1 MVKIIKLLL
10 ILSLFSFPLKAE
22 NINNIIINGNKR
34 VSDETVKIYGEIN
47 NTKTYSEKNANRILK
62 NLYDTEFFE
71 NVEILFENNTLIVN
85 LKEYPTINQLIIIG
99 EKSNKFETEIKKII
113 SSKEKKSLNR
123 SNLAKDINLIKSLY
137 SSLGYNFAKI
147 EAKLKKIDEDNYD
160 LLFEIE
166 RGEKTKISSIS
177 FVGNNNV
184 RTKRLKSVISSE
196 EDKIWKIISR
206 NTVLS

>member
-1 MVKIIKLLL
+1 M
-10 ILSLFSFPLKAE
+10 
-22 NINNIIINGNKR
+22 
-34 VSDETVKIYGEIN
+34 SDETVKIYGEIN
-47 NTKTYSEKNANRILK
+47 NTKTYSEKNVNRILK

-166 RGEKTKISSIS
+166 RGEKTKISSI
-177 FVGNNNV
+177 
-184 RTKRLKSVISSE
+184 ISLE
-196 EDKIWKIISR
+196 TIM
-206 NTVLS
+206 

>member
-62 NLYDTEFFE
+62 IFTIRNFLK

-85 LKEYPTINQLIIIG
+85 LKEYPTINQLIIG

-113 SSKEKKSLNR
+113 SSKEK
-123 SNLAKDINLIKSLY
+123 NL
-137 SSLGYNFAKI
+137 
-147 EAKLKKIDEDNYD
+147 
-160 LLFEIE
+160 
-166 RGEKTKISSIS
+166 
-177 FVGNNNV
+177 
-184 RTKRLKSVISSE
+184 
-196 EDKIWKIISR
+196 
-206 NTVLS
+206 

>member
-147 EAKLKKIDEDNYD
+147 EAKLKKIDEDN
-160 LLFEIE
+160 
-166 RGEKTKISSIS
+166 
-177 FVGNNNV
+177 
-184 RTKRLKSVISSE
+184 
-196 EDKIWKIISR
+196 
-206 NTVLS
+206 